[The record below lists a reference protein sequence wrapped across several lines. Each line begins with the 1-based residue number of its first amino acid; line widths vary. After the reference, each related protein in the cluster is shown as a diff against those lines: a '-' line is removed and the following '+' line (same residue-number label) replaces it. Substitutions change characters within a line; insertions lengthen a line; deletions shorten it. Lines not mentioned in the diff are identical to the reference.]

1 MHSCIHF
8 VSSVS
13 ELLDLYE
20 EDPEEILYNLG
31 FGREELDIASKIPLR
46 FFNSPSCAK
55 GVDLKVYLEAQLQR
69 TEMEKP
75 NYALT
80 SMLTLSVC
88 LQLSCFVFLLLSCSC
103 MLWLSLSR
111 TLSLGFALFFFLPPS
126 SFELWKH
133 CMAWKHRSLFA
144 VIKWSRHTAMCWHV
158 HTCRPTG
165 SDEKNEL
172 WFWVSPG
179 VQRSS
184 GIGGMVVDVMHN
196 GGRVVVGVGCWWGIG
211 GRMW

>member
-80 SMLTLSVC
+80 SMLTLSRFASNC
-88 LQLSCFVFLLLSCSC
+88 LALSFYCSLVHACFGSLYLALFLLVSHC
-103 MLWLSLSR
+103 
-111 TLSLGFALFFFLPPS
+111 FFSFPPS
-126 SFELWKH
+126 SFGL
-133 CMAWKHRSLFA
+133 
-144 VIKWSRHTAMCWHV
+144 
-158 HTCRPTG
+158 
-165 SDEKNEL
+165 
-172 WFWVSPG
+172 
-179 VQRSS
+179 
-184 GIGGMVVDVMHN
+184 
-196 GGRVVVGVGCWWGIG
+196 
-211 GRMW
+211 